1 MCHNHRLLLHL
12 HQLLH
17 LHLLL
22 QAVNAAFHQAAADLP
37 FMPLK
42 FPAVGDFNNE
52 EVRR

>member
-1 MCHNHRLLLHL
+1 MCHNHL
-12 HQLLH
+12 
-17 LHLLL
+17 LLL